1 MEYYLTNINDKSLL
15 MLDLKVYH
23 YSPVNLYYNVARS
36 KECLCWVLGVIHT
49 HQSRNWCQ
57 IFLQLLKFEQVL
69 VKGGIGRPRPALSAQ
84 TSVENIV
91 SGLPPA
97 GYIEEEDIGVECFN
111 MTKW

>member
-1 MEYYLTNINDKSLL
+1 MEYFTNINDKS
-15 MLDLKVYH
+15 
-23 YSPVNLYYNVARS
+23 NETTS
-36 KECLCWVLGVIHT
+36 KLVLQCGQEHGVSVLVTGGIHT
-49 HQSRNWCQ
+49 HQSHNWCQ

-69 VKGGIGRPRPALSAQ
+69 VKGGIGRPALSAQ

-91 SGLPPA
+91 SSLPPA

>member
-1 MEYYLTNINDKSLL
+1 MIKVSSCLTS
-15 MLDLKVYH
+15 
-23 YSPVNLYYNVARS
+23 RQTTS
-36 KECLCWVLGVIHT
+36 KLVLQCGQEQGVSVLVTGGIHT
-49 HQSRNWCQ
+49 PQSHNWCQ

-69 VKGGIGRPRPALSAQ
+69 VKGGIGRPALSAQ

-91 SGLPPA
+91 SSLPPA

>member
-1 MEYYLTNINDKSLL
+1 

-23 YSPVNLYYNVARS
+23 YSPVNLYHNVARS

-69 VKGGIGRPRPALSAQ
+69 VKGGIGQSRPRPALSAQ

-97 GYIEEEDIGVECFN
+97 GYIEEEEDIGVECFN

>member
-1 MEYYLTNINDKSLL
+1 MS
-15 MLDLKVYH
+15 
-23 YSPVNLYYNVARS
+23 
-36 KECLCWVLGVIHT
+36 VLVTGGIHT
-49 HQSRNWCQ
+49 HQSHNLCQ

-69 VKGGIGRPRPALSAQ
+69 VKGGIGRPALSAQ

-91 SGLPPA
+91 SSLPPA

>member
-1 MEYYLTNINDKSLL
+1 MS
-15 MLDLKVYH
+15 
-23 YSPVNLYYNVARS
+23 
-36 KECLCWVLGVIHT
+36 VLVTGGILT
-49 HQSRNWCQ
+49 HQSHNWCQ

-69 VKGGIGRPRPALSAQ
+69 VKGGIGRPALSAQ

-91 SGLPPA
+91 SSLPPA